1 MKDRHNGGNMIARI
15 SALCVVVVAGCAGSQ
30 REAQID
36 NLRMTSGPSGLFVGH
51 SVQGDTVVAAS
62 HYDAMTGLATTDE
75 ELGLRARKGSDG
87 QMLCQR
93 EMPTGTHVPLWTCRY
108 VAESDEV
115 RRQTQ
120 DWLSRPQF
128 SIVSRRAMPAITAGN
143 APGGGRGAIAP

>member
-1 MKDRHNGGNMIARI
+1 MVARI
-15 SALCVVVVAGCAGSQ
+15 SALCVVVAGCAGSQ

-36 NLRMTSGPSGLFVGH
+36 NLRMVSNAPGMFVGH
-51 SVQGDTVVAAS
+51 SVEGDVVVAAT

-75 ELGLRARKGSDG
+75 QLGLKARKGSDG

-108 VAESDEV
+108 VEEMAEI

-120 DWLSRPQF
+120 DWLSQPHR
-128 SIVSRRAMPAITAGN
+128 SIVARRALPVITTGN
-143 APGGGRGAIAP
+143 IPGGGRGALLP

>member
-1 MKDRHNGGNMIARI
+1 MIARI
-15 SALCVVVVAGCAGSQ
+15 SALCVLIAGCAGSQ

-36 NLRMTSGPSGLFVGH
+36 NLRMVSNAPGLFVGH
-51 SVQGDTVVAAS
+51 SVEGDVVVAAT

-75 ELGLRARKGSDG
+75 QLGLPARKSSDG

-108 VAESDEV
+108 VEETAEI

-128 SIVSRRAMPAITAGN
+128 SIVSRRLPVVINGN
-143 APGGGRGAIAP
+143 LPTGGRGGIAP